1 MFCTTAH
8 LSTGSSRHAPVPD
21 LGTDPLPYV
30 WPTAVGA
37 GMGEPGNRTL
47 EQQRASDLV
56 AELTGEL
63 LAADAFLFAI
73 PMYNFAVP
81 QQVKLWV
88 DLLMVDRRFSRA
100 DEPLLAGR
108 PAVLVEARGG
118 GYGPGTPRDGWN
130 HATPWLRQ
138 VFGEVLGL
146 DLSVVEAELTLAD
159 VNPAMASLRG
169 LADQSLAAAHS
180 KASGHG
186 RSLARRPARA
196 G

>member
-1 MFCTTAH
+1 
-8 LSTGSSRHAPVPD
+8 
-21 LGTDPLPYV
+21 
-30 WPTAVGA
+30 
-37 GMGEPGNRTL
+37 MGEPGNRTL